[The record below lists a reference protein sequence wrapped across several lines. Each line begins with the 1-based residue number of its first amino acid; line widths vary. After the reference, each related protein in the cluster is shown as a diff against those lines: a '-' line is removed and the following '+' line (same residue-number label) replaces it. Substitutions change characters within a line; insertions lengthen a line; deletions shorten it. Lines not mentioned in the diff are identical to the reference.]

1 MFILQA
7 FGKVDGVKNIV
18 KKVSD
23 DVIKV
28 LEIVINIFIL
38 LGMYQFCYL
47 LLVISI
53 FIFKKKISCDVYM
66 FYVFGISFVN

>member
-38 LGMYQFCYL
+38 LGMYQFCY
-47 LLVISI
+47 
-53 FIFKKKISCDVYM
+53 Y
-66 FYVFGISFVN
+66 